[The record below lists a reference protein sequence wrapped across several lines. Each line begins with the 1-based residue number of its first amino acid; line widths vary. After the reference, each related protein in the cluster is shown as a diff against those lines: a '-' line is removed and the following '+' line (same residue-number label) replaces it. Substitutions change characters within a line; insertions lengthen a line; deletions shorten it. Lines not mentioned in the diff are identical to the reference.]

1 MIAISRLFARRGLAA
16 GAALLLTALAA
27 SACRETG
34 DVQVTSISFRGTS
47 AVKDEEL
54 KGIISTQESGFLPW
68 SRKRF
73 FDRPE
78 FDRDVKRIEAYY
90 ADRGYPNAKVVG
102 VEAALNDAKDKVAIT
117 VDINEGEPTIIET
130 VLFDGFNSVPAAHLE
145 RLKAHLPIAAG
156 KPRDQRSIL
165 ASHDMS
171 VAELRDHGFP
181 YANVRM
187 VEQPGSSDA
196 RVQLTVAAEPGPQA
210 VFGPISIEGA
220 VSVDEDVIRRELA
233 FDEGD
238 EYQLSR
244 LTETQ
249 RRLYRLELFQFA
261 NVVPRLPEDRST
273 QVPVTVTVAEG
284 KHRRLQLAGGYGSE
298 EKARGRI
305 NWRHVNFAGGARTG
319 EVEAKA
325 SSLEQGLR
333 GSFTEPFLLQR
344 GLSMRVS
351 GSTWWADEPVY
362 EYRSSGGR
370 IGFTKDFSR
379 AGVAGERGVRNTISA
394 TFIQEYEDYKISEA
408 ALNDPTFRDELIA
421 LGLDPETG
429 RGSGTVAALELDFER
444 NTSAQPLD
452 PRQGYVINAHVEN
465 AGAFLLRGTFDYTEL
480 SGELRGY
487 VPLGS
492 RFVWANRARS
502 GTIAGPSSA
511 LIPFY
516 KRYFVGGS
524 SSVRGW
530 GRYQVSPLTP
540 SGQPIGGRTM
550 MEMSTEARFNVRG
563 KLGAVLFVDGG
574 NVWAGPWEVQLNTL
588 RWAVGPGIRYDTPI
602 GPMRF
607 DLGVQMNPIEGL
619 VLEGNPEKRK
629 WRVHFSIGQAF

>member
-1 MIAISRLFARRGLAA
+1 MMMRRLLAMIVLITMSAV
-16 GAALLLTALAA
+16 
-27 SACRETG
+27 ACRETG
-34 DVQVTSISFRGTS
+34 DVQVSSIKLNGAN
-47 AVKDEEL
+47 AVPADEL
-54 KGIISTQESGFLPW
+54 KGILATQESGFLPF

-73 FDRPE
+73 FNRSE
-78 FDRDVKRIEAYY
+78 FDRDIQRIEAFY
-90 ADRGYPNAKVVG
+90 ADRGYPRAKVVG
-102 VEAALNDAKDKVAIT
+102 VDVALNDAKDKVSIT
-117 VDINEGEPTIIET
+117 VDINEGEPTIIEN
-130 VLFDGFNSVPAAHLE
+130 VLFDGFGGVPADHLE
-145 RLKAHLPIAAG
+145 RLQARLPVVAG
-156 KPRDQRSIL
+156 KPRDQRLIL
-165 ASHDMS
+165 ASHDMA

-181 YANVRM
+181 YGTVRM
-187 VEQPGSSDA
+187 VERPGSSEM
-196 RVQLTVAAEPGPQA
+196 RVQLTVAADTGPKA
-210 VFGPISIEGA
+210 VFGAITIEGD

-233 FDEGD
+233 FQEGD
-238 EYQLSR
+238 LYQLSR
-244 LTETQ
+244 ITETQ
-249 RRLYRLELFQFA
+249 RRLYSLELFQFA
-261 NVVPRLPEDRST
+261 NVVPRLPEDRSPE
-273 QVPVTVTVAEG
+273 VPVVVTVAEG

-305 NWRHVNFAGGARTG
+305 NWRHVNFGGGARTG

-333 GSFTEPFLLQR
+333 GSFSEPFLFQR
-344 GLSMRVS
+344 GVSLRLSA
-351 GSTWWADEPVY
+351 STWWADEPVY

-370 IGFTKDFSR
+370 IRLAKDFSR
-379 AGVAGERGVRNTISA
+379 AGVGAERGVRNTVSA
-394 TFIQEYEDYKISEA
+394 TLIQEYEDYTIA
-408 ALNDPTFRDELIA
+408 PAVLQDQTFRDELIA

-429 RGSGTVAALELDFER
+429 RGSGTVTAVEFDFER

-452 PRQGYVINAHVEN
+452 PRQGYVVNAHVEK
-465 AGAFLLRGTFDYTEL
+465 AGQWLRGTFDYTEI

-487 VPLGS
+487 VPVGS

-502 GTIAGPSSA
+502 GTIAGPDAA

-540 SGQPIGGRTM
+540 AGQPIGGRTM
-550 MEMSTEARFNVRG
+550 MEVSSEARFGIRG

-574 NVWAGPWEVQLNTL
+574 NVWEGPWEVQINKL

-602 GPMRF
+602 GPMRV
-607 DLGVQMNPIEGL
+607 DLGRQLNPIEGL
-619 VLEGNPEKRK
+619 VLEGKPEKRK

>member
-1 MIAISRLFARRGLAA
+1 MAMRRFFTVF
-16 GAALLLTALAA
+16 LLTALAA
-27 SACRETG
+27 SCRETG
-34 DVQVTSISFRGTS
+34 DVQVTSIKLRGVN
-47 AVKDEEL
+47 AVKVEEIKSIL
-54 KGIISTQESGFLPW
+54 GTQESGFLPW

-78 FDRDVKRIEAYY
+78 FDRDVQRIEAFY

-102 VEAALNDAKDKVAIT
+102 VDVALNEAKDKVAIT
-117 VDINEGEPTIIET
+117 VDINEGEPTIVEN
-130 VLFDGFNSVPAAHLE
+130 VAFDGFDAVPADHVE
-145 RLKAHLPIAAG
+145 RLQGRLPISAG
-156 KPRDQRSIL
+156 KPRDQRMIL
-165 ASHDMS
+165 ASHDMA

-181 YANVRM
+181 YASVRM
-187 VEQPGSSDA
+187 VERPGSSPT
-196 RVQLTVAAEPGPQA
+196 RVHLTVAADPGPQA
-210 VFGPISIEGA
+210 VFGAISVEGD
-220 VSVDEDVIRRELA
+220 VSVDEDVIRREIA

-238 EYQLSR
+238 QYQLSR
-244 LTETQ
+244 ITETQ
-249 RRLYRLELFQFA
+249 RRLYNLELFQFA

-305 NWRHVNFAGGARTG
+305 NWRHVNFGGGARTG

-333 GSFTEPFLLQR
+333 GSFHEPFLLQR
-344 GLSMRVS
+344 GLSVRLS

-370 IGFTKDFSR
+370 VTLRKDFGR
-379 AGVAGERGVRNTISA
+379 AGVAGERGVRNVVSA
-394 TFIQEYEDYKISEA
+394 TFVQEYEDYTIA
-408 ALNDPTFRDELIA
+408 PTVLDDQAFRDELIA

-429 RGSGTVAALELDFER
+429 RGSGTVTALELDFER
-444 NTSAQPLD
+444 NTAAQPLD
-452 PRQGYVINAHVEN
+452 PRQGYVVNAHVEK
-465 AGAFLLRGTFDYTEL
+465 AGQFLRGSFDYTEL
-480 SGELRGY
+480 SGELRAY
-487 VPLGS
+487 VPIGTRL
-492 RFVWANRARS
+492 VWANRVRS
-502 GTIAGPSSA
+502 GTLAGPSAA

-540 SGQPIGGRTM
+540 AGQPIGGRTM
-550 MEMSTEARFNVRG
+550 MEVSTEARFGIRG
-563 KLGAVLFVDGG
+563 KLGGVLFVDGG
-574 NVWAGPWEVQLNTL
+574 NVWHGPWEVQLNAL

-602 GPMRF
+602 GPMRL
-607 DLGVQMNPIEGL
+607 DIGVQLNPIEGL
-619 VLEGNPEKRK
+619 ILEGNPERRR
-629 WRVHFSIGQAF
+629 WRAHFSIGQAF